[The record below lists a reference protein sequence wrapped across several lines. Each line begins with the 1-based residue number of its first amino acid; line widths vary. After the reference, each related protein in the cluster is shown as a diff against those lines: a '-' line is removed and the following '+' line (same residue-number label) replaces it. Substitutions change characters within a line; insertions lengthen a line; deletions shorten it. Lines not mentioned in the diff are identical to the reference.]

1 VSGVLDI
8 LIYNA
13 IAFGIELILLL
24 LIIYVGLTLI
34 LRLSSRIATWS
45 FLKIDDETKKTWG
58 QRAKR
63 RSHILAAIVGL
74 LLVICNLVLSFLKI
88 NTFSAGRTYL
98 ASISLSDLIPIGIGL
113 GKVVGI
119 ICAALILNW
128 ILQKSL
134 KSGHT
139 YLHKAKFLQKRNDEV
154 DELTDRFKILVK
166 YLVMAGALLL
176 SAYILGISQT
186 WQSYLRFLAF
196 GIVAFYGS
204 RLIVQ
209 VVHLTID
216 VLFSFSGKL
225 AQVES
230 PLKYLGGLQHLLPL
244 TKRAIEY
251 FIYVG
256 AATLVFSQVTARLAK
271 LGAITVR
278 VIAIFFISRVVIE
291 VCRLFI
297 NEFFLA
303 PAAEDDSETNRQA
316 KQRQTLAPLVLS
328 VLRYSVYFAA
338 LVMVLR
344 EAGIDPMP
352 LLAGA
357 GILGIAIGLGAQT
370 FIMDIVSGVFIIF
383 ENLFF
388 VGDFIECAGVEG
400 YVEEVGIRI
409 SRIRDRAGKLHSIPN
424 GEIRKVA
431 SHSKEFVNAVVD
443 VNIAYEANIED
454 AVRVLEELGEQ
465 LDNDNPNVLSPTSVV
480 GILEF
485 GGSEVVLRTSTQVK
499 PAMDFQV
506 ANELRRRIKE
516 KFDKENIEIPYARRV
531 IIFKRDEEES
541 AAMETDDQQIHKP
554 LPEAMKPTDSSHDV
568 DQD

>member
-1 VSGVLDI
+1 MNGVLDI

-13 IAFGIELILLL
+13 LAFGIELVLLL
-24 LIIYVGLTLI
+24 LIIYIGLTLI
-34 LRLSSRIATWS
+34 LRLSRRITTWS
-45 FLKIDDETKKTWG
+45 FLKIGAETHETWN
-58 QRAKR
+58 RRIKR
-63 RSHILAAIVGL
+63 RSHVFAAIVGL

-88 NTFSAGRTYL
+88 NTFSAGRMYL
-98 ASISLSDLIPIGIGL
+98 ASISLSDLIPIGIDL
-113 GKVVGI
+113 AKVVGI
-119 ICAALILNW
+119 IFAALILNW
-128 ILQKSL
+128 VLQKSL
-134 KSGHT
+134 KSGRAQ
-139 YLHKAKFLQKRNDEV
+139 LHKAKSLQKRHDEV
-154 DELTDRFKILVK
+154 DELMDRFRILVK
-166 YLVMAGALLL
+166 YVVMTVALLV

-204 RLIVQ
+204 RLMVQ
-209 VVHLTID
+209 LVHITID

-244 TKRAIEY
+244 TKRAAEY

-291 VCRLFI
+291 VCKLFI

-303 PAAEDDSETNRQA
+303 PTDDEEPEMARQA

-328 VLRYSVYFAA
+328 LLRYAVYFAA
-338 LVMVLR
+338 LVMVMR
-344 EAGIDPMP
+344 EAGINPMP

-370 FIMDIVSGVFIIF
+370 FIMDIVSGFFIIF

-409 SRIRDRAGKLHSIPN
+409 TRVRDRTGKLHSIPN

-431 SHSKEFVNAVVD
+431 SHSQGFINAVVD
-443 VNIAYEANIED
+443 VNIAYE
-454 AVRVLEELGEQ
+454 Q
-465 LDNDNPNVLSPTSVV
+465 
-480 GILEF
+480 
-485 GGSEVVLRTSTQVK
+485 
-499 PAMDFQV
+499 
-506 ANELRRRIKE
+506 
-516 KFDKENIEIPYARRV
+516 
-531 IIFKRDEEES
+531 
-541 AAMETDDQQIHKP
+541 
-554 LPEAMKPTDSSHDV
+554 
-568 DQD
+568 